1 MDSEQLFVRMSTP
14 EQNFETAMDEE
25 SDDEAREQ
33 AINDLETANECD
45 MLADLARSDDIAQEY
60 REQAL
65 AGLAHPQC
73 KSMLEELADGEKLPE
88 SLRER
93 AESLL
98 DETADD
104 AGAGP

>member
-1 MDSEQLFVRMSTP
+1 MSTP

-45 MLADLARSDDIAQEY
+45 ALADLAQSGDIAEEY

-73 KSMLEELADGEKLPE
+73 KSMLQEVADGGDLPD

-98 DETADD
+98 DEIPDD